1 MENDAKYLTLNAE
14 NFEGEVLQSAQPV
27 LVDFWAEWCGP
38 CRAIAPK
45 IEQLAAD
52 LEGQATVAKLNVDEH
67 PELATR
73 YGIQAIPSFLIFRD
87 GQVVDQIVGAVPKEE
102 LENRLKSLLSAA

>member
-1 MENDAKYLTLNAE
+1 MYLTLNAE

-27 LVDFWAEWCGP
+27 LVDFWADWCGP
-38 CRAIAPK
+38 CRVNAPT

-67 PELATR
+67 PELAGR
-73 YGIQAIPSFLIFRD
+73 YRIRAIPSFLIFQD
-87 GQVVDQIVGAVPKEE
+87 GQVVDQIVGVVPRKE
-102 LENRLKSLLSAA
+102 LEDRLKSLLSAS